1 MCIVGKV
8 VLLLVRYCTVMNELS
23 RKIISKLPYGN
34 DFRFVDEITFVN
46 DNRIV
51 GNYTFRADA
60 PYYASHYPHFAVTP
74 GVLLLEC
81 MGQIG
86 LVAHLVYIEKIYE
99 RENVALIPSLSNV
112 EVSFYL
118 PVRQGEKVTVDAQKI
133 YYRAGVL
140 KSDILLQN
148 AKGEECARA
157 IAHLKFVE
165 NEK

>member
-1 MCIVGKV
+1 M
-8 VLLLVRYCTVMNELS
+8 TMVMNELS
-23 RKIISKLPYGN
+23 RKIISKLPYGD
-34 DFRFVDEITFVN
+34 DFRFVDEISFV
-46 DNRIV
+46 DENRIV

-60 PYYASHYPHFAVTP
+60 PYYASHYPHNPVTP

-112 EVSFYL
+112 QASFLL
-118 PVRQGEKVTVDAQKI
+118 PVGQGEKVIVVATKI

-140 KSDILLQN
+140 KSDILLRN
-148 AKGEECARA
+148 SSGEECVHAV
-157 IAHLKFVE
+157 AHLKFVE